1 MFLRGN
7 LEITAP
13 PPPLLSTFKIPVYG
27 DRQEATGVSD
37 FVNKIAQ
44 FHTGNLSVDHSLS
57 FFFQNKSPG
66 IILGIEQNYLNS
78 FFFSVVVPNY
88 LMDIVYTIFSI
99 FCFLFFSPNIQPLIA
114 SNIQVQPQKVDS
126 VHLAVTFSVGETV
139 KTYKRQCLAVA
150 TIPPQFLQK
159 LVNS

>member
-7 LEITAP
+7 LEITA
-13 PPPLLSTFKIPVYG
+13 PPLLSTFKIPVYG

-44 FHTGNLSVDHSLS
+44 FHTGNFSVDQSL

-99 FCFLFFSPNIQPLIA
+99 FCFLFFFSPNIQPLIA